1 MKRLW
6 KYMHDNRHRFILA
19 LIIGLVYTA
28 ICVIVPTISGELING
43 FIDGQQNNTVTSSEI
58 VLAKNQRFVQGM
70 TAVLQTLKTVLI
82 LVIGVSNR
90 KETRYCNFNSVLI

>member
-43 FIDGQQNNTVTSSEI
+43 FIDG
-58 VLAKNQRFVQGM
+58 
-70 TAVLQTLKTVLI
+70 
-82 LVIGVSNR
+82 
-90 KETRYCNFNSVLI
+90 